1 VLISFGAWFQ
11 LYNMFYTV
19 YIAPGLFKSKI
30 FDATTAAFF
39 GMGGFASF
47 IASLFVGLFIGTIGF
62 SRLADRFGRRV
73 TFTGAV
79 TWFSAATAILAFQTT
94 TTAMD
99 LWHLISGIGIG
110 VSLATV
116 DAYISEIVPK
126 HARGKALALA
136 QGTARLCMP
145 TAAFLA
151 WVLDPVEPFGLA
163 GWRWVVLLGGLG
175 AILIWLLRIG
185 IPESP
190 RWLAQP
196 GRIAEADRIV
206 RKMEAHAAA
215 QSRGPLPQPEP
226 ISGISDERVGT
237 YAELFSKEL
246 RHRTIMLSLV
256 NFFSTVGYFG
266 FVSWIPT
273 LLIAKGIEVTRS
285 LEYTFIIALSFP
297 AGLLLV
303 MLVADRIERKWQI
316 IGSAVVSLIF
326 SQLNAP
332 GWLIAFGCLQT
343 WASAWM
349 ALSLHSYQAELF
361 PTRLRARGVGFV
373 FSWSRFS
380 AIFTGFFVASFLRN
394 FGEFGVFLFIA
405 SAMAVMVLGLA
416 LFGPRTTRLALE
428 DISH

>member
-1 VLISFGAWFQ
+1 
-11 LYNMFYTV
+11 
-19 YIAPGLFKSKI
+19 
-30 FDATTAAFF
+30 
-39 GMGGFASF
+39 
-47 IASLFVGLFIGTIGF
+47 
-62 SRLADRFGRRV
+62 
-73 TFTGAV
+73 
-79 TWFSAATAILAFQTT
+79 
-94 TTAMD
+94 
-99 LWHLISGIGIG
+99 
-110 VSLATV
+110 
-116 DAYISEIVPK
+116 
-126 HARGKALALA
+126 
-136 QGTARLCMP
+136 MP

-151 WVLDPVEPFGLA
+151 WVLAPAEPFGLA

-175 AILIWLLRIG
+175 AIVVWLLRIG

-190 RWLAQP
+190 RWLAQQ
-196 GRIAEADRIV
+196 GRIAEADNIV
-206 RKMEAHAAA
+206 RKMEAHAVA
-215 QSRGPLPQPEP
+215 QLGGPLPQPEP
-226 ISGISDERVGT
+226 VSEIPDERVGT
-237 YAELFSKEL
+237 YAELFSSEL
-246 RHRTIMLSLV
+246 RRRTIMLSLV
-256 NFFSTVGYFG
+256 NFFSTIGYFG

-297 AGLLLV
+297 LGLLLV

-316 IGSAVVSLIF
+316 IGTAVTMAVVGLIF

-332 GWLIAFGCLQT
+332 GWLIVFGCLQT

-380 AIFTGFFVASFLRN
+380 AIFTGFFVAYFLRN
-394 FGEFGVFLFIA
+394 FGESGVFLFIA
-405 SAMAVMVLGLA
+405 SAMAVMVVGLA